1 MRARATCKRPKFVII
16 DTYGLVYRMEACF
29 ICNSYFMVFGTHFKQ
44 KLSLAVG
51 RTPLGSSAGVLY
63 SGPLLQALLDAFGW
77 RNTFRIMTA
86 TFALVCILSLNFK
99 ERQHRRW
106 M

>member
-1 MRARATCKRPKFVII
+1 MRARAPCKRPKFVII
-16 DTYGLVYRMEACF
+16 NTYGLVYRMEVCF
-29 ICNSYFMVFGTHFKQ
+29 ICNSYFMVFGAHFKQ

-51 RTPLGSSAGVLY
+51 RSPLGSSAGILY

-77 RNTFRIMTA
+77 RNTLRIMTA

>member
-16 DTYGLVYRMEACF
+16 NTYGLVYRMEVCF
-29 ICNSYFMVFGTHFKQ
+29 ICNSYFMVFGAHFKQ

-51 RTPLGSSAGVLY
+51 RSLLGSSAGILY
-63 SGPLLQALLDAFGW
+63 SGPLLQALLEAFGW
-77 RNTFRIMTA
+77 RNTLRIMTA

>member
-51 RTPLGSSAGVLY
+51 RSPLGSSAGILY
-63 SGPLLQALLDAFGW
+63 SGPLLQAL
-77 RNTFRIMTA
+77 
-86 TFALVCILSLNFK
+86 
-99 ERQHRRW
+99 
-106 M
+106 